1 MMAVLVSASAALNSG
16 SRLFSVETCSS
27 VSEISC
33 LVYSKSQLR
42 ANVHATSIP
51 TFLHVPHQR
60 RPLPRQHGPPL
71 QEDPL
76 APLQQEPYYRQKK
89 LTPKKNPMSC
99 QIPDLQKNLSR
110 QGLPLKIYQREWS
123 TGQAQQ
129 LCRYAYFADERG
141 SERIF
146 AKDKDSAASTY
157 YILQDVTC

>member
-110 QGLPLKIYQREWS
+110 QGLPLKIYQRE
-123 TGQAQQ
+123 
-129 LCRYAYFADERG
+129 
-141 SERIF
+141 
-146 AKDKDSAASTY
+146 
-157 YILQDVTC
+157 